1 MENHFE
7 LNDFGYDTVIIK
19 NEVKDENKQNLKKN
33 IFTNILSN
41 LFTKKNEIIKKK
53 SFRYKSPKRISCHLF
68 QKREPVLCG
77 ACPSESLCFSSSCLA
92 SPPMYLDIMDNENK
106 VSKDAKEQINFDEL
120 ILTQDIFEGNS
131 DNNNETKLLI
141 QEEKDIYEK
150 IKKISEDKG
159 IKEENGYITIL
170 VLYYIY
176 TKKSLKVEE
185 LKFVI
190 KKAKAFIKK
199 IYGIEYEEIS
209 KDIENK

>member
-1 MENHFE
+1 MKSGIMN
-7 LNDFGYDTVIIK
+7 
-19 NEVKDENKQNLKKN
+19 NK
-33 IFTNILSN
+33 I
-41 LFTKKNEIIKKK
+41 E
-53 SFRYKSPKRISCHLF
+53 
-68 QKREPVLCG
+68 
-77 ACPSESLCFSSSCLA
+77 
-92 SPPMYLDIMDNENK
+92 
-106 VSKDAKEQINFDEL
+106 VSKDAKELINFDEL

-176 TKKSLKVEE
+176 TKKPLKVDE

-190 KKAKAFIKK
+190 NKAKAYIKK

-209 KDIENK
+209 KEI